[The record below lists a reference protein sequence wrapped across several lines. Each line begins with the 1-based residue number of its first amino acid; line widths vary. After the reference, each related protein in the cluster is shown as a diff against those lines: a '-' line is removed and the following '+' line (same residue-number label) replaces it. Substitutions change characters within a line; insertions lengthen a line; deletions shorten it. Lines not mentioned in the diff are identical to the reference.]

1 MPFDSTRPEYYPLS
15 NFRLADTKGMAIPS
29 GTTNQ
34 RDETAIN
41 RNGTVRYNSTLNVIE
56 AFVNGAWA
64 SVRTAGEATITKV
77 TATGDGSTTAFNFL
91 GASVK
96 DENNVLI
103 FINNVFQEADV
114 AYTIAGTTVTFTS
127 APPNTHK
134 IVALRGFDTV

>member
-56 AFVNGAWA
+56 AFVNSAWA
-64 SVRTAGEATITKV
+64 SVRTAGEATITRRREYECSG
-77 TATGDGSTTAFNFL
+77 TSPAWAT
-91 GASVK
+91 
-96 DENNVLI
+96 I
-103 FINNVFQEADV
+103 Q
-114 AYTIAGTTVTFTS
+114 
-127 APPNTHK
+127 
-134 IVALRGFDTV
+134 IVSSNGC